1 MKTLLLGLLLVV
13 AAGLASG
20 CGDDGSSDQSA
31 SPAAEPGSPTS
42 TTTLSADEV
51 ITLTRELAVLY
62 KVDKPDGSYELKP
75 TTNND
80 RVDVL
85 CADDARWSAKDKGRE
100 WRVYAQCKRAEP
112 TSGDGT
118 PPSYGFET
126 LSFEWIFYSSSRQI
140 MPLSQASHDAQYPFA
155 QPSAIPTITALPTP
169 TP

>member
-1 MKTLLLGLLLVV
+1 MKQLLLGMFLV
-13 AAGLASG
+13 AAAVLTSA
-20 CGDDGSSDQSA
+20 CGDNGSSDQSA
-31 SPAAEPGSPTS
+31 SPTVGPGSATPAS
-42 TTTLSADEV
+42 TLSADEV
-51 ITLTRELAVLY
+51 ITLTQELSVLY
-62 KVDKPDGSYELKP
+62 KVDKPDGSFELIP
-75 TTNND
+75 STIND